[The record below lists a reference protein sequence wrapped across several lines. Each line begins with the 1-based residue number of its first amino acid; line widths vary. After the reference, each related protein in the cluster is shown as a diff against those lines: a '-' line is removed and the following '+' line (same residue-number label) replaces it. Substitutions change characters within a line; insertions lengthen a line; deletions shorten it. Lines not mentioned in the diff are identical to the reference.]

1 VKKKEEKKTNV
12 VICVETGT
20 FTEHKPHPF
29 HPVLPRF
36 QRKALFSPPSDEQH
50 IESHFHQCIAN
61 PVHTLVGDKIIGDG
75 DDYMFQGALNLSAN
89 VTKKKFLSKVTA
101 FRLNLTR
108 IQMDMQLREEVSLKP
123 FNTFGIDVRAR
134 FFAETLTEEDVID
147 LARNLQDIHLPLLIL
162 GGGSN
167 ILFTKDFPGTVM
179 KISIKGI
186 HIIKEDEDTVWVKA
200 DAGENW
206 DEVVKFCVN
215 NGWGGLENLSAIPGN
230 AGASPVQ
237 NIGAYG
243 VEMKDTFF
251 ELETFDL
258 ESKVK
263 RIFSKE
269 ECGFGY
275 RESIFKLRYKGR
287 FIILNVTFRLLKKP
301 DLHLDYGNIREELTL
316 MTADHPGIA
325 DVREAI
331 CRIRSRK
338 LPDPAMI
345 GNAGSFF
352 KNPVILPQQ
361 FENLK
366 HSYPGIVSFPQD
378 GKIKLAA
385 AWIIEQCDWK
395 GKRVGNAGVHS
406 TQPLVLVNHGN
417 ATGIEIFNLS
427 EEIRQSVYKKFG
439 VILETEVNIV

>member
-1 VKKKEEKKTNV
+1 MN
-12 VICVETGT
+12 
-20 FTEHKPHPF
+20 
-29 HPVLPRF
+29 
-36 QRKALFSPPSDEQH
+36 
-50 IESHFHQCIAN
+50 
-61 PVHTLVGDKIIGDG
+61 
-75 DDYMFQGALNLSAN
+75 
-89 VTKKKFLSKVTA
+89 
-101 FRLNLTR
+101 
-108 IQMDMQLREEVSLKP
+108 MQLREEISLKP

-134 FFAETLTEEDVID
+134 FFAEALTEEDIIK
-147 LARNLQDIHLPLLIL
+147 LAGNLREDYLPLLIL

-179 KISIKGI
+179 KISMKGI
-186 HIIKEDEDTVWVKA
+186 HVIKEDEDTVWVKA
-200 DAGENW
+200 GAGENW
-206 DEVVKFCVN
+206 DDLVKFCVD

-230 AGASPVQ
+230 AGTSPVQ

-258 ESKVK
+258 ESKGK
-263 RIFSKE
+263 KIFSKE

-275 RESIFKLRYKGR
+275 RESIFKLKYKGR

-301 DLHLDYGNIREELTL
+301 VLHLDYGNIREELTL
-316 MTADHPGIA
+316 MTADHPGIT

-338 LPDPAMI
+338 LPDPAVI

-366 HSYPGIVSFPQD
+366 QSFPGIVSFPQD
-378 GKIKLAA
+378 EKIKLAA
-385 AWIIEQCDWK
+385 AWMIEQCGWK
-395 GKRVGNAGVHS
+395 GKRIGNAGVHS

-417 ATGIEIFNLS
+417 ATGPEIMQLS
-427 EEIRQSVYKKFG
+427 SAIRDSVQEKFG
-439 VILETEVNIV
+439 VVLETEVNLIS

>member
-1 VKKKEEKKTNV
+1 MS
-12 VICVETGT
+12 G
-20 FTEHKPHPF
+20 
-29 HPVLPRF
+29 
-36 QRKALFSPPSDEQH
+36 
-50 IESHFHQCIAN
+50 
-61 PVHTLVGDKIIGDG
+61 
-75 DDYMFQGALNLSAN
+75 
-89 VTKKKFLSKVTA
+89 
-101 FRLNLTR
+101 
-108 IQMDMQLREEVSLKP
+108 IQINMQLREEISLKP
-123 FNTFGIDVRAR
+123 FNTFGIDVKAR
-134 FFAETLTEEDVID
+134 FFAEALTEEDVIG
-147 LARNLQDIHLPLLIL
+147 LAVNQQEIHLPLLIL

-167 ILFTKDFPGTVM
+167 ILFTKDFNGTVM
-179 KISIKGI
+179 KISMKGI

-200 DAGENW
+200 SAGENW
-206 DEVVKFCVN
+206 DDLVKFCVD

-230 AGASPVQ
+230 AGTSPVQ

-251 ELETFDL
+251 ELEAFDL

-275 RESIFKLRYKGR
+275 RESIFKLQYKGR
-287 FIILNVTFRLLKKP
+287 FIILNVTFSVLKKP
-301 DLHLDYGNIREELTL
+301 VLCLDYGNIREELTL

-331 CRIRSRK
+331 CRIRLRK
-338 LPDPAMI
+338 LPNPAVI

-366 HSYPGIVSFPQD
+366 QSFPGIVSFPQD

-385 AWIIEQCDWK
+385 AWLIEQCGWK
-395 GKRVGNAGVHS
+395 GKRVGDAGVHS
-406 TQPLVLVNHGN
+406 KQPLILVNHGN
-417 ATGIEIFNLS
+417 ATGLEILNLS
-427 EEIRQSVYKKFG
+427 EEIRQSVFEKFG
-439 VILETEVNIV
+439 IRLETEVNIV